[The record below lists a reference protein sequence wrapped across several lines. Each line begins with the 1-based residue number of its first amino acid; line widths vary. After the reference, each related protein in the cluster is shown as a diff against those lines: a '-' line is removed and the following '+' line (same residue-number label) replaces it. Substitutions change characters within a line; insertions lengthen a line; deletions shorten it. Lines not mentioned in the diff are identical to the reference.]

1 MYKAMSK
8 KEDLGPD
15 DFNFY
20 RRLGRGAFGQVWLAK
35 KIKDP
40 IDRFY
45 AIKILNKQKI
55 VGSAL

>member
-40 IDRFY
+40 IDLKNFL
-45 AIKILNKQKI
+45 IL
-55 VGSAL
+55 V